1 MRTATT
7 PIIRRTSTKEE
18 ISRTRVKEESSATEE
33 VKIDLWLT
41 LQLLIATCIFQI
53 SDVSMC
59 WRKVFI
65 RSPNFNVG
73 EGFGFIILNSLFY
86 FSINLDLKYELK
98 VEILRSCSKM

>member
-1 MRTATT
+1 M
-7 PIIRRTSTKEE
+7 EE
-18 ISRTRVKEESSATEE
+18 ISRNRVKEESSATVE
-33 VKIDLWLT
+33 VKIDHQVTTYYLC
-41 LQLLIATCIFQI
+41 LIPTFIFQI

-98 VEILRSCSKM
+98 VKI